1 MTETEYRTAIQYV
14 IYLAGCAVNDI
25 PPDQQLLADM
35 DPEQVYEAASHHS
48 LAAAVG
54 MALERIGLQTAD
66 FRKAIA
72 ESQKRTL
79 LFDRDRSAVLAGLER
94 AGIWYMPLKGVI
106 LKDLYPRFG
115 MREMCDN
122 DILYDADR
130 MADVRKIMT
139 NLGFETESYHKG
151 MHDVYRKPPVSQFE
165 MHRML
170 MDYTE
175 GTDICAYYENVK
187 DRLLKDTEHSYGYH
201 FSKEDFYL
209 FLTAHAYKHFSGSGT
224 GLRSLLDIYVY
235 LKKQQLDMT
244 YIAHEAAAMGISGFE
259 KNSRDL
265 AMHLFHAEKMGT
277 EQAAEANML
286 PETKQPPY
294 VQRLT
299 DIENL
304 QNADQHK
311 ILNQILFDGTYGF
324 LDAGIQRKISD
335 KGKFRYFV
343 SRLTLPREIM
353 LNDFPILKKAPVLYP
368 LFWVIRL
375 LRGVSFRRKKAF
387 LEISSLLKGQDQ

>member
-1 MTETEYRTAIQYV
+1 M
-14 IYLAGCAVNDI
+14 
-25 PPDQQLLADM
+25 
-35 DPEQVYEAASHHS
+35 
-48 LAAAVG
+48 
-54 MALERIGLQTAD
+54 QTAD

-79 LFDRDRSAVLAGLER
+79 LFDRDRAAVLAELEH

-130 MADVRKIMT
+130 MADVWKIMT

-244 YIAHEAAAMGISGFE
+244 YIAHETAAMGISGFE
-259 KNSRDL
+259 KNSREL
-265 AMHLFHAEKMGT
+265 ALHLFRVKKT
-277 EQAAEANML
+277 ETGQEAEAKTLIITETPSVTEPFPEAKL
-286 PETKQPPY
+286 PS
-294 VQRLT
+294 
-299 DIENL
+299 IENL
-304 QNADQHK
+304 PDKDQQK
-311 ILNQILFDGTYGF
+311 LLNQILSDGTYGF

-353 LNDFPILKKAPVLYP
+353 LADFPILKKAPVLYP

-387 LEISSLLKGQDQ
+387 LEISSLLKGQDR